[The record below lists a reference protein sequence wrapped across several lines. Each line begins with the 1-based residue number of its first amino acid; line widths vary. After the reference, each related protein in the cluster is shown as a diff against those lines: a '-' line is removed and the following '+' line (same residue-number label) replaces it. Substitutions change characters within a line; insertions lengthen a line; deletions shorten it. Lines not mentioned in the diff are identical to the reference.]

1 MTWNGG
7 VVGYLNKLGSVW
19 RGIYYFRVVIGM
31 EEIIKLY
38 MLTNRKKRKNEHHL
52 ISFLLLL
59 RQK

>member
-1 MTWNGG
+1 MAWNGC
-7 VVGYLNKLGSVW
+7 VVGYLNKLCSVW

-38 MLTNRKKRKNEHHL
+38 MLTNRKKEKNEHHL